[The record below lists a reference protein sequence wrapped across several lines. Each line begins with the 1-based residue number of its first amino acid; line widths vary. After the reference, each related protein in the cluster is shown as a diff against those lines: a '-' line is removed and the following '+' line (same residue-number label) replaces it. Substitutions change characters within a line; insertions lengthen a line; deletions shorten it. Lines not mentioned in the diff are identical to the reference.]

1 MKDICTAIVRV
12 LMKRYI
18 KFPVGEG
25 LHDLIASFEDKWGFL
40 NCGSAINDSHIPIAA
55 PVDYHTDYYNR
66 KVYYSMS
73 IQGVVD
79 HKYCSTGQAV
89 SMRHVCLL
97 IHLFMKRECQ
107 ERCFKVSLSEFVM
120 KTFKL
125 QL

>member
-1 MKDICTAIVRV
+1 
-12 LMKRYI
+12 MKRYI

-40 NCGSAINDSHIPIAA
+40 NCGGATNDSHIPIAA

-79 HKYCSTGQAV
+79 HIYCSTGQAV

-120 KTFKL
+120 NTFKL

>member
-25 LHDLIASFEDKWGFL
+25 LHDLIASFEDKWGFP
-40 NCGSAINDSHIPIAA
+40 NCGGATNDSHIPIAL

-66 KVYYSMS
+66 KGYYSMS

-79 HKYCSTGQAV
+79 YKYCSTVQAV
-89 SMRHVCLL
+89 SSMHVCLL